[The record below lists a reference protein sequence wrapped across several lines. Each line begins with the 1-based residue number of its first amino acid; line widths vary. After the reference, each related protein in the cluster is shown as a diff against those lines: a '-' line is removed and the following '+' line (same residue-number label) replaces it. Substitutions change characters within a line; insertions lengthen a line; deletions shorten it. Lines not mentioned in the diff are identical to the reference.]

1 MSTREPAILI
11 DGSIGKG
18 GGQILRTSL
27 GLSMVTGQPFR
38 IEKIRA
44 DRDKPDLLR
53 QHLTAALAAARI
65 CGAEMTGAAI
75 SSQELT
81 FRPGAVKPGE

>member
-1 MSTREPAILI
+1 
-11 DGSIGKG
+11 
-18 GGQILRTSL
+18 
-27 GLSMVTGQPFR
+27 MVTGQPFR
-38 IEKIRA
+38 IEKIRG

-53 QHLTAALAAARI
+53 QHLTAALAAAKI
-65 CGAEMTGAAI
+65 CAAEIAGATI